1 LGGDWA
7 WRSTRFGSSVPKT
20 AGADKPP
27 SWIAPGVVHP
37 APTEPRPASHPV
49 IGRTVGDPLAR
60 RGHSAHRLRADDA
73 HTPWTSQHVSVVSLQ
88 VLQAMLAGDIARW
101 SAPRA
106 TTTPTDST
114 TARQRGRPGD
124 PGRPPGAD
132 PRTLVRFGSVPPWSS
147 GDPRRARAVTTSTK
161 KGQVTTPSCPEP
173 RLLGHGRRGFESHV
187 TPAAGRRPLP
197 TRQARRSRASPCG
210 RADGHSARLPRTSSS
225 LAVPLACHSHRS

>member
-37 APTEPRPASHPV
+37 PTEPRPASHPV

-60 RGHSAHRLRADDA
+60 RGHSAHRLRADNA

-106 TTTPTDST
+106 TTTRPDST
-114 TARQRGRPGD
+114 AAHGSEAGRVTLGGRRVRIRGPWSALGPYRLGHPGIPGGHERSRRVPRKGRSPHLHAQNLGCWGTAEEGSNPTSPLPRAGGPCQRGRLAGVEPHPAVELMATLPG
-124 PGRPPGAD
+124 
-132 PRTLVRFGSVPPWSS
+132 
-147 GDPRRARAVTTSTK
+147 
-161 KGQVTTPSCPEP
+161 
-173 RLLGHGRRGFESHV
+173 SHE
-187 TPAAGRRPLP
+187 RRP
-197 TRQARRSRASPCG
+197 RWPC
-210 RADGHSARLPRTSSS
+210 H
-225 LAVPLACHSHRS
+225 